1 MDLDGRGG
9 GANTRNQPVIPTRF
23 RIVTTSSWCWSILIG
38 WIVVWIVWMGGSFHR
53 DAQTTV
59 LGRSNRNNNNNT
71 TTTRATRTTATTQ
84 VNNHTATILGDNTTT
99 PRTRSSSSTTTM
111 TTPQLAI
118 IQESGQRRGIVWLM
132 SFPNR

>member
-9 GANTRNQPVIPTRF
+9 GANTRNQPAIPTRF

-38 WIVVWIVWMGGSFHR
+38 WIVIWIVWMGGSFHR

-59 LGRSNRNNNNNT
+59 LGRSNRNNNN

-99 PRTRSSSSTTTM
+99 PRRRSSSSTTMM
-111 TTPQLAI
+111 TTPQLAK